1 MNKSTKNSVTLVLIC
16 LLSVLAAVI
25 YTENVNE
32 PLNRGYE
39 CRLSDQMC
47 SFDGELGSLSVTFE
61 QPPEIE
67 EELVIDFYFSSNIL
81 LKRAWVEGSNMYMG
95 RTPVVPENSTDGAFK
110 LNSID
115 ALNSF
120 KGVIFLGSCT
130 EPLMQWNLYIEM
142 ENIATEDT
150 RTYRISFDTNSL

>member
-16 LLSVLAAVI
+16 LLSVLTAVI

-39 CRLSDQMC
+39 CRLSDQRC
-47 SFDGELGSLSVTFE
+47 SFDGDLGSLRVTFE

-67 EELVIDFYFSSNIL
+67 EELIIDFYFSANIL
-81 LKRAWVEGSNMYMG
+81 LKRAWVEGDNMYMG
-95 RTPVVPENSTDGAFK
+95 KTPVVPENSTDEALK

-120 KGVIFLGSCT
+120 KGIIFLGSCT
-130 EPLMQWNLYIEM
+130 EPLMKWNLFVEM
-142 ENIATEDT
+142 ENSTTKEKRI
-150 RTYRISFDTNSL
+150 YRISFDTNSM